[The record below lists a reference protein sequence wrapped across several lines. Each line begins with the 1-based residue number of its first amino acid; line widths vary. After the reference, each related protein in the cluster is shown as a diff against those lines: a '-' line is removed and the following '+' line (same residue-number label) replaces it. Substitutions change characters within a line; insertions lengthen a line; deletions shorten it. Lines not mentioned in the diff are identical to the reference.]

1 MLFDSKR
8 RKIAVSP
15 YPDRVVHWV
24 LYEHLSPLFESAF
37 IFDSYG
43 NRKGKGTLPGV
54 ARTREFMRS
63 GQVSH
68 VLKID
73 FSKYFFS
80 ISHEVLLS
88 ELAKKV
94 KNPHLFDLLRK
105 LVSSYRTRSEFDHL
119 FATDSPYRTTVD
131 KGMPI

>member
-1 MLFDSKR
+1 
-8 RKIAVSP
+8 
-15 YPDRVVHWV
+15 
-24 LYEHLSPLFESAF
+24 
-37 IFDSYG
+37 
-43 NRKGKGTLPGV
+43 
-54 ARTREFMRS
+54 MRS

-94 KNPHLFDLLRK
+94 TNPYLFDLLRK

-119 FATDSPYRTTVD
+119 FPTDSPYRTTVD